1 MERLSTRPISNI
13 LHQEEELASYYYGGL
28 HPVCLGDEVKDGR
41 YRVVHKLGVAAFP
54 PDNRWAALKIL
65 KAKSRKKDSPMREV
79 MILEALQ
86 DSCNAFV
93 PALYDEFIH
102 DGPNGPHI
110 CIVSNLLGPSLQHVL
125 TDYSNGGDRLEPDD
139 ILRLSGQLLE
149 AIALPD
155 DTDFAHGDLS
165 ATNVAFT
172 TRNLASLSEQALLDV
187 ISLPEPAELL
197 NADGSA
203 PVPHLPRQLV
213 GTARWDD
220 WTDECEE
227 DICLVDFGESFRLEA
242 VPDALAQTI
251 DLRVPE
257 NLFGTEFNYKVDL
270 WRLGCVIFALIFHRY
285 PTQSL
290 GDNSL
295 AAAQMIDFVEDLPPE
310 CEEAWQKLKAKL
322 SFSLSPVLEPKLV
335 TMFRDWV
342 SDKEL
347 APLLPVI
354 QGPVRARPAE
364 RMSARAA
371 LQLLPEEYLTAPT
384 QPDKLM

>member
-13 LHQEEELASYYYGGL
+13 LHQEEEIASYYYGGL

-102 DGPNGPHI
+102 DGPN
-110 CIVSNLLGPSLQHVL
+110 
-125 TDYSNGGDRLEPDD
+125 DYSNGGDRLEPDD

-149 AIALPD
+149 AIALLD
-155 DTDFAHGDLS
+155 ETDFAHGDLS
-165 ATNVAFT
+165 AANVAFT

-187 ISLPEPAELL
+187 IGLPEPAELL

-242 VPDALAQTI
+242 VTDALAQTI

-257 NLFGTEFNYKVDL
+257 TLFGTEFNYKVDL
-270 WRLGCVIFALIFHRY
+270 WRLGCV
-285 PTQSL
+285 SL

-295 AAAQMIDFVEDLPPE
+295 AAAQMINFVEDLPPE

-354 QGPVRARPAE
+354 QGPVRVRPAE